1 MRIICIIPAR
11 LASTRFPKK
20 ILQILGQKPILQWVY
35 EAALA
40 TRCFD
45 EVAIA
50 LDSVETAE
58 VVESFGGKYFMT
70 SPDCESGTD
79 RLVELMQKK
88 LIEGDIWVN
97 WQGDEPFIH
106 KIMIENLLQSTHDKR
121 FDIWTLKKQITTF
134 SEVEMPH
141 VCKVVTDQEG
151 KALYFSRS
159 PIPYCRDKE
168 NLHKIPYFRHI
179 GIYAFTQSALEKIA
193 LLKPSTL
200 ELAEMLE
207 QLRFLSHGFQIQVH
221 ETRYDTIGIDLPE
234 HLVYAE
240 GWLASSKGVKA

>member
-20 ILQILGQKPILQWVY
+20 ILQILGQKPILQWTY
-35 EAALA
+35 EAALR
-40 TRCFD
+40 TECFD

-50 LDSVETAE
+50 LDSIEAAE
-58 VVESFGGKYFMT
+58 AVESFGGKYFMT

-106 KIMIENLLQSTHDKR
+106 KTMIENLLQTTHDRK
-121 FDIWTLKKQITTF
+121 FDIWTLKKQITIL
-134 SEVEMPH
+134 SEIEMSH
-141 VCKVVTDQEG
+141 ICKVVTDQEG

-168 NLHKIPYFRHI
+168 NLHNTPYFRHI
-179 GIYAFTQSALEKIA
+179 GIYAFTQHALEKIS
-193 LLKPSTL
+193 LLKPSSL
-200 ELAEMLE
+200 ERAEMLE
-207 QLRFLSHGFQIQVH
+207 QLRFLSHGLQIQVH
-221 ETRYDTIGIDLPE
+221 ETIYDTIGIDLPE
-234 HLVYAE
+234 HLLHAE
-240 GWLASSKGVKA
+240 EWIASK